1 LIIKIKIEANPYLRF
16 TLYNIHHTVVLIDA
30 QGWKEEVPPSIKLCV
45 KGNIRE
51 RRLSL
56 TSSGALNARHTNQ

>member
-16 TLYNIHHTVVLIDA
+16 TLYNIHHTLVVLIDS

-45 KGNIRE
+45 KENIKE

-56 TSSGALNARHTNQ
+56 TSSGALTQCT